1 MTDDPEPV
9 AYGHY
14 EFYTLSTGTAVR
26 GDTAGLGP
34 AWEFNYGII
43 SNGQI
48 HIILPLAFDEPAAG
62 PPQYGL
68 GDTELGFKY
77 RFIDEDKN
85 GSRLMVGV
93 YPLIELPS
101 GNENLGLGAGNL
113 RAYFPLWVQ
122 KSFGD
127 WTTYG
132 GGGYWINHGDDTP
145 NRDYWFFGWLLQRQ
159 VTKQLAIG
167 GEIFHQTATVV
178 FGGVDSG
185 HATTGFNIG
194 AIYDFDEH
202 HHLLVS
208 AGTGLQN
215 ASATQSFLLVCRLPD
230 HGAIGICDRRGRLSS
245 PVNFRKNYFVQSFMN
260 VLRAA
265 PVSFCAFASFLQLAC
280 LAAACCISGLLG
292 SSDTF
297 IF

>member
-48 HIILPLAFDEPAAG
+48 HIILPLAFDAPAAG
-62 PPQYGL
+62 PLQYGL

-101 GNENLGLGAGNL
+101 GNESLGLGAGNM
-113 RAYFPLWVQ
+113 RAYLPLWVQ
-122 KSFGD
+122 RAS
-127 WTTYG
+127 
-132 GGGYWINHGDDTP
+132 
-145 NRDYWFFGWLLQRQ
+145 
-159 VTKQLAIG
+159 AIG
-167 GEIFHQTATVV
+167 RPMAAAVTGSITATVR
-178 FGGVDSG
+178 SI
-185 HATTGFNIG
+185 ATTGFSVGYCN
-194 AIYDFDEH
+194 
-202 HHLLVS
+202 
-208 AGTGLQN
+208 
-215 ASATQSFLLVCRLPD
+215 
-230 HGAIGICDRRGRLSS
+230 GR
-245 PVNFRKNYFVQSFMN
+245 
-260 VLRAA
+260 
-265 PVSFCAFASFLQLAC
+265 
-280 LAAACCISGLLG
+280 
-292 SSDTF
+292 
-297 IF
+297 